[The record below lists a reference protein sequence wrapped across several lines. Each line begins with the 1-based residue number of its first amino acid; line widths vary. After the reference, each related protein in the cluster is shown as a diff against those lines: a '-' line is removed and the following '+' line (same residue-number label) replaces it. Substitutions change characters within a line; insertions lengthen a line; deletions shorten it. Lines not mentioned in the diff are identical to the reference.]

1 MVRVP
6 LQQTF
11 EHGDCV
17 FRTVSAEKHLRQRH
31 VRRLVRRRSL
41 KQLLEKRHRRVRL
54 AARHEDQREVVG
66 SLAVIGASSE
76 RVTKIALRALHV
88 AGAAEE
94 QPEIVQRFR
103 EIGLQRQRLFIQ
115 RASFIVVARQ

>member
-1 MVRVP
+1 MVRVS

-17 FRTVSAEKHLRQRH
+17 FRTVSAEIDLRQRH

-41 KQLLEKRHRRVRL
+41 KQLLEKGHRRVCL
-54 AARHEDQREVVG
+54 PSRHEDQRDVVG
-66 SLAVIGASSE
+66 GLSVIGASSE
-76 RVTKIALRALHV
+76 RVTKIALSALHV

-94 QPEIVQRFR
+94 QPQIIQRLGK
-103 EIGLQRQRLFIQ
+103 IGLQR
-115 RASFIVVARQ
+115 